1 MSMDKSLK
9 SKDLLQRHRN
19 VLTRA
24 ERIER
29 LKETSRWTEDSSPL
43 GLPKVA
49 NRTAAVG
56 KKHTAEKE
64 TTTTASTEGQDTT
77 SPEEK

>member
-49 NRTAAVG
+49 HRKAAVG
-56 KKHTAEKE
+56 KKDKAEKE

>member
-29 LKETSRWTEDSSPL
+29 LKETNRWTEDSSPL
-43 GLPKVA
+43 GLPTVAHRKV
-49 NRTAAVG
+49 AVG
-56 KKHTAEKE
+56 KKGKTEKKVDATTAETEE
-64 TTTTASTEGQDTT
+64 TPA
-77 SPEEK
+77 EEK